1 MVMFYCED
9 YKVVIRLHIA
19 DPEVDERTGGGG
31 GGGDRHYFIVSSPPP
46 PPPPPPD
53 VSLLSCDL

>member
-19 DPEVDERTGGGG
+19 DPEVDERTGG
-31 GGGDRHYFIVSSPPP
+31 DRHYFIVSSPPP
-46 PPPPPPD
+46 PPPPLPPTFHCLA
-53 VSLLSCDL
+53 VICENA